1 MNPRI
6 ATIRSPVESRYRSP
20 DDIVLS
26 SMPISKDTDRAR
38 LSRFGDD
45 RWDMT
50 PGIFQTRARSFS
62 RELDFTS
69 IDCPVERL
77 TAKEYIYAS
86 LNERL
91 SDGRSRLRPSATVI
105 ALRDLRRFMIFVC
118 DRLGTFDVGMIDQ
131 ELSDAFRSSLVT
143 GTAAAPQQI
152 AKS

>member
-1 MNPRI
+1 
-6 ATIRSPVESRYRSP
+6 
-20 DDIVLS
+20 
-26 SMPISKDTDRAR
+26 MPISNRAR

-62 RELDFTS
+62 RELDFTG

-77 TAKEYIYAS
+77 TEYIYAS

-105 ALRDLRRFMIFVC
+105 AQRDLRRFMNFVC
-118 DRLGTFDVGMIDQ
+118 DRLGTFDAGMIDQ
-131 ELSDAFRSSLVT
+131 ELIDAYRSLLVT
-143 GTAAAPQQI
+143 GTAAASQQI
-152 AKS
+152 AK